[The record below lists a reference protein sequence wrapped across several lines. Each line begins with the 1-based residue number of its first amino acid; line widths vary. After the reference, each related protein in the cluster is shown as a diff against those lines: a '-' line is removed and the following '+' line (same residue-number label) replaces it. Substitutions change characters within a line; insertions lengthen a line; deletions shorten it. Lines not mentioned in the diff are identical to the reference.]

1 MSTAV
6 NLEAAGVAEVPVAAT
21 VQAATP
27 ATAPAATPDVQPSK
41 AVPAEARLVVL
52 DLLRF
57 IAALLVVSSH
67 WLLGDAAMHGWRA
80 GMRDHTDGLPIPLI
94 HASGYGWMGVELFFL
109 ISGFVIC
116 MSSWGTTVAGF
127 AKSRLARLMPAYWF
141 SIVVILVLSRF
152 PSASA
157 GATHGGALSKAM
169 VNATMLEPAYGVS
182 QMTGAYWTLWPE
194 LWFYVVF
201 AAVVRLG
208 ASYRRV
214 LAFCCL
220 WLLASAVSVGA
231 DDTALTMV
239 VQPTTAPYF
248 ISGICFYLTYRF
260 GPNLILSM
268 LITAS
273 FFLAQHEVV
282 DQGARAVWG
291 AGLKYSWPTGT
302 AILAAFYVLM
312 ALVALGR
319 LNFVTWR
326 AFTVLGALTYP
337 LYLLHSETG
346 FAVFDRLGGRLSQL
360 VAAPITLAGLLVVC
374 WLVHRWIERPG
385 SRWIKRGFD
394 SALMSIRDAETTSC

>member
-1 MSTAV
+1 MSTPV
-6 NLEAAGVAEVPVAAT
+6 QLEVARVAEVTGIAEAPAT
-21 VQAATP
+21 IPAHTSIPRPTP
-27 ATAPAATPDVQPSK
+27 AEP
-41 AVPAEARLVVL
+41 RLVVL

-57 IAALLVVSSH
+57 VAALLVVSSH
-67 WLLGDAAMHGWRA
+67 WLLGDAAVHGWRA
-80 GMRDHTDGLPIPLI
+80 GMRDHTDGLPVALI

-127 AKSRLARLMPAYWF
+127 ARSRLARLMPAYWF
-141 SIVVILVLSRF
+141 SIAVILLLSRF
-152 PSASA
+152 PSASV
-157 GATHGGALSKAM
+157 GGSHGGVLSRAM

-201 AAVVRLG
+201 AAVVRFGLN
-208 ASYRRV
+208 YRRV

-220 WLLASAVSVGA
+220 WLLASAVAVGA
-231 DDTALTMV
+231 DDGALTMV

-248 ISGICFYLTYRF
+248 VSGVCFYLTYRF
-260 GPNLILSM
+260 GPNLILWM

-291 AGLKYSWPTGT
+291 AGLTYSWPTGT

-346 FAVFDRLGGRLSQL
+346 FAVFDRLDRFGGRPSQL
-360 VAAPITLAGLLVVC
+360 VAAPVTLAALLCVC

-394 SALMSIRDAETTSC
+394 SALTSIRGAEATAP